1 MQAVG
6 KDQATESGDLKTI
19 AGPLL
24 LHVRQAK
31 QQQRRGLAG
40 AIFPVPFDGRD
51 LRRLMLKGVKTMHIP
66 HHRLDRRHQQRH
78 PHRHRQH
85 FADGRR
91 VVAAQKMPRGRR
103 PDEHGATEKR
113 GYRHMEQA
121 IRKRGVKDNRQP
133 VLRDEMAIFDDKTLR
148 RLHPAIGGKDPEGRN
163 QRAKRHHAGG
173 KKMQRWRHFIPA
185 KQHHT
190 EESRFKEE
198 GGQHFVQQQ
207 RAGNTASEL
216 GKSAPVGAE
225 LIGHD

>member
-6 KDQATESGDLKTI
+6 KDQATESGGSPDHSGS
-19 AGPLL
+19 APAPMSGRPNSSSG
-24 LHVRQAK
+24 VS
-31 QQQRRGLAG
+31 LAG

-51 LRRLMLKGVKTMHIP
+51 LRRLMLKGVKTSAYP
-66 HHRLDRRHQQRH
+66 HHRLDRRHQQQRH

-121 IRKRGVKDNRQP
+121 IRKRGIKDNRQP

-148 RLHPAIGGKDPEGRN
+148 RLHPAIGGKDPEGRD

-173 KKMQRWRHFIPA
+173 KKCSAGGTLFQPNSITPRNPA
-185 KQHHT
+185 
-190 EESRFKEE
+190 SRKKAVSTSYSSS
-198 GGQHFVQQQ
+198 G
-207 RAGNTASEL
+207 
-216 GKSAPVGAE
+216 PVILPANWE
-225 LIGHD
+225 NPLQLVPN